1 MIELAILYRTLNLYT
16 HHAHNLTK
24 GDTFF
29 EDHEFFGSLYATADD
44 YYDQIIERF
53 IGTESDSVDLC
64 EIIKQSHD
72 LLENCDNK
80 YFDTSMILLEEIIKH
95 IETISKS
102 GTISVGTQNLIQG
115 QADALE
121 VIIYKIKR
129 KKG

>member
-1 MIELAILYRTLNLYT
+1 MIELAILYRALNLYA

-24 GDTFF
+24 GNTFF

-44 YYDQIIERF
+44 YYDQIIERQ
-53 IGTESDSVDLC
+53 IGTQSDSIDLC
-64 EIIKQSHD
+64 GIVKEAH
-72 LLENCDNK
+72 LVLEHCNNDF
-80 YFDTSMILLEEIIKH
+80 FDKSLILIQEIIKH

-121 VIIYKIKR
+121 VIVYKLKR
-129 KKG
+129 KMK